1 MISLIRQQGD
11 EDQESPTKQP
21 HGSPV
26 KTIISKLQRQK
37 GAAGN
42 NTKDGSFKVC
52 NIVYRPLKAIIVS
65 YFVT

>member
-52 NIVYRPLKAIIVS
+52 NIVY
-65 YFVT
+65 